1 MISIAIY
8 DDNKNRRD
16 SLKTLLEFTP
26 EMHCVGL
33 YENCDLILQNT
44 ELNKP
49 DLILMD
55 IEMPG
60 TDGITGVSMLKK
72 SNPSIKIIMQTA
84 FDDEEKVFAA
94 IKAGAEGYLLK
105 SASAQQ
111 IIQSIQEVMAG
122 GASMSPSIALKV
134 IRFFNH
140 QSNDKTEY
148 NLTPKESEVLK
159 LLADG
164 NSYKMIANQL
174 GSSYYTVNNHIK
186 KIYDK
191 LHVHSLGEAVAL
203 AHKERLI

>member
-8 DDNKNRRD
+8 DDNKNRRE
-16 SLKTLLEFTP
+16 SLQTLLDLTP
-26 EMHCVGL
+26 EMQCIGM
-33 YENCDLILQNT
+33 YENCDHILQHSAT
-44 ELNKP
+44 QIP

-72 SNPSIKIIMQTA
+72 TSPHIKIIMQTS
-84 FDDEEKVFAA
+84 FDDEEKIFAA
-94 IKAGAEGYLLK
+94 LKAGAEGYILK

-111 IIQSIQEVMAG
+111 IIQSIQEVIEG

-134 IRFFNH
+134 MRYFNEKH
-140 QSNDKTEY
+140 TNKIEY
-148 NLTPKESEVLK
+148 NLTPKEGEVLK
-159 LLADG
+159 LLAEG
-164 NSYKMIANQL
+164 NSYKMVANLL
-174 GSSYYTVNNHIK
+174 GSSYFTVNNHIK

>member
-8 DDNKNRRD
+8 DDNKNRRE
-16 SLKTLLEFTP
+16 SLQTLVELTP
-26 EMHCVGL
+26 DMQCVGM
-33 YENCDLILQNT
+33 YENCNLIVQNA
-44 ELNKP
+44 ESNLP

-60 TDGITGVSMLKK
+60 TDGITGVSLLKTK
-72 SNPSIKIIMQTA
+72 FPSVKIIMQTA
-84 FDDEEKVFAA
+84 FDEDDKVFAA

-111 IIQSIQEVMAG
+111 IIQSIQEVIAG

-134 IRFFNH
+134 MRYFN
-140 QSNDKTEY
+140 QNSTIQIDY
-148 NLTPKESEVLK
+148 NLTPKEAQVLK
-159 LLADG
+159 LLANG
-164 NSYKMIANQL
+164 LSYKMVADQMSI
-174 GSSYYTVNNHIK
+174 SYFTVNNHIK